1 MILGIDLGNY
11 AVKVSNGNTF
21 PSKVSRTP
29 NLLKNTSVS
38 VDGETFYIGEGT
50 YDTEYRKVQKQSLL
64 PLFYYALPSEPC
76 KVVVGLPISQY
87 KQDKDRLRELLI
99 QRRYIVV
106 NGTQKRTVVED
117 VAVYPEGLAAVY
129 GTDFEGVLVDIG
141 GRTTDCV
148 EVMNGKAYNP
158 FSLPHGT
165 LNLYSDFIKAIN
177 SKGYDLKPE
186 DADRILRK
194 GLRYNGEPV
203 DISSAMEVFRQY
215 VETLVNNLQIEY
227 SIRTRD
233 VLLIG
238 GGSELLYRAIK
249 NRIPG
254 ATLMHESVF
263 ANAVGLQKVG
273 RDLWG

>member
-21 PSKVSRTP
+21 PSKCSRTP
-29 NLLKNTSVS
+29 NLLKNTSIAI
-38 VDGETFYIGEGT
+38 DNETYYIGEGT
-50 YDTEYRKVQKQSLL
+50 YDTEYHKVQKQSLL
-64 PLFYYALPSEPC
+64 PLFYYALPPEPC

-87 KQDKDRLRELLI
+87 KQDKDKLRELLM
-99 QRRYIVV
+99 QRRYVAV
-106 NGTQKRTVVED
+106 NGVQKRTAVVD
-117 VAVYPEGLAAVY
+117 VAVYPEGLAAIY
-129 GTDFEGVLVDIG
+129 GSDFEGVLIDIG

-148 EVMNGKAYNP
+148 EIISSKARNP

-165 LNLYSDFIKAIN
+165 LNLYSDFIKALN
-177 SKGYDLKPE
+177 TKGYDLQPE
-186 DADRILRK
+186 DAEKILRK

-203 DISSAMEVFRQY
+203 DMSEAMQVFREY

-233 VLLIG
+233 VLCIG
-238 GGSELLYRAIK
+238 GGSELLYRSLK

-254 ATLMHESVF
+254 AALMHESVF
-263 ANAVGLQKVG
+263 ANAVGLAKVG
-273 RDLWG
+273 RYLWA